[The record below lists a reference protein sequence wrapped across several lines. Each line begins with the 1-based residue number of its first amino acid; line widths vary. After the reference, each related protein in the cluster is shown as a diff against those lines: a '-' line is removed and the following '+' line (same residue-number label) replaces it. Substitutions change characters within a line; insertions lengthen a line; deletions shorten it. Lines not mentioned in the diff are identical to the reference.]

1 MTASGV
7 VIGLVVGVVIGS
19 IFWFLLNAL
28 RQKKISKSH
37 EERDS
42 IISSIGEKLAD
53 VDVLMASYRSG
64 LIKGKEFRKTLSV
77 KLEAINR
84 LLKPNMHKLE
94 VYYVKYVENLIGE
107 FNRVAFSRTS
117 EVSEEI
123 PDSQI
128 SADEDTPAVA
138 FQESFEPQAQPELEV
153 SIPETAQT
161 IKDQEPEQEISSEPV
176 QQESEEAVEVEEK
189 AEAQD
194 SPAAVIAPEEEVKA
208 VDWELQFEP
217 EEEAVEEPAKQEEP
231 QISAVEDGIKEE
243 GEEEQEFVEITLE
256 EKSEESVEAESPAEP
271 EISLDT
277 PEESKIEE
285 VEEEVVAPVASA
297 EEPVESKQEAEDE
310 EFTMETIMD
319 LDISR
324 IPRSPQEFPTELR
337 MPEKKTEIS
346 EFEENFKEIEASI
359 SEKTDTDYGT
369 VTQVK
374 AEEKVVGGEPE
385 QEIASLQSHG
395 GEVVGPAYELQE
407 EESGIEVFEIKDQ
420 ADEEKKPEEK
430 AKSEGSE
437 DHDMLTGDDIASK
450 IDAFFKL

>member
-64 LIKGKEFRKTLSV
+64 LIQGKEFRKTLSI

-94 VYYVKYVENLIGE
+94 VYYVKYVENLISE

-128 SADEDTPAVA
+128 SADEDSHAVA
-138 FQESFEPQAQPELEV
+138 LQDSFEPQAQPELEV

-161 IKDQEPEQEISSEPV
+161 IKDQEPDQEISSKPI

-194 SPAAVIAPEEEVKA
+194 SPAAVIAPEEEVKS
-208 VDWELQFEP
+208 VEWELKFEP
-217 EEEAVEEPAKQEEP
+217 EEEAVEEPVKQEEP
-231 QISAVEDGIKEE
+231 QISTVEDEVKEE
-243 GEEEQEFVEITLE
+243 REEEQVSVEITLG
-256 EKSEESVEAESPAEP
+256 EKSEEGVDAEIPAEP
-271 EISLDT
+271 EISQDV
-277 PEESKIEE
+277 PEESKIDE
-285 VEEEVVAPVASA
+285 VQQDVEASA
-297 EEPVESKQEAEDE
+297 TPADEPIESEQESEDE

-324 IPRSPQEFPTELR
+324 IPRSPQELPSELR
-337 MPEKKTEIS
+337 MPEKKAELS

-359 SEKTDTDYGT
+359 SEKTGTDYGT
-369 VTQVK
+369 MRQAK
-374 AEEKVVGGEPE
+374 AEE
-385 QEIASLQSHG
+385 
-395 GEVVGPAYELQE
+395 
-407 EESGIEVFEIKDQ
+407 ESSIEVFELKDK
-420 ADEEKKPEEK
+420 ADGEKKPEEK

>member
-161 IKDQEPEQEISSEPV
+161 IKDQEPDQEISSEPV

-243 GEEEQEFVEITLE
+243 G
-256 EKSEESVEAESPAEP
+256 KR
-271 EISLDT
+271 
-277 PEESKIEE
+277 
-285 VEEEVVAPVASA
+285 
-297 EEPVESKQEAEDE
+297 
-310 EFTMETIMD
+310 
-319 LDISR
+319 SR
-324 IPRSPQEFPTELR
+324 NLL
-337 MPEKKTEIS
+337 K
-346 EFEENFKEIEASI
+346 
-359 SEKTDTDYGT
+359 
-369 VTQVK
+369 
-374 AEEKVVGGEPE
+374 
-385 QEIASLQSHG
+385 
-395 GEVVGPAYELQE
+395 
-407 EESGIEVFEIKDQ
+407 
-420 ADEEKKPEEK
+420 
-430 AKSEGSE
+430 
-437 DHDMLTGDDIASK
+437 
-450 IDAFFKL
+450 